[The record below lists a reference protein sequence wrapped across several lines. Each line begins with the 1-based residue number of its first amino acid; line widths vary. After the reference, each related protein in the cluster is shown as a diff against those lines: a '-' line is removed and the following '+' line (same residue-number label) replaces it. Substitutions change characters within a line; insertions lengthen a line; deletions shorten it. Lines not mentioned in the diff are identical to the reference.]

1 LARGS
6 NANECVAFASAGLQ
20 CFFSFVNFVIGSQS
34 GDDPHKDLAKS
45 GYKLNIE
52 IVFYK
57 KPFYIFL
64 LPTSTMSRNLV
75 IFLLF

>member
-20 CFFSFVNFVIGSQS
+20 SFFSFVNFVIGSQS

-52 IVFYK
+52 
-57 KPFYIFL
+57 KPF
-64 LPTSTMSRNLV
+64 
-75 IFLLF
+75 

>member
-45 GYKLNIE
+45 GYKLNIK
-52 IVFYK
+52 IVFYRK
-57 KPFYIFL
+57 TL
-64 LPTSTMSRNLV
+64 LY
-75 IFLLF
+75 LFATNFNHV

>member
-20 CFFSFVNFVIGSQS
+20 CFFSFANFVIGSQS

-45 GYKLNIE
+45 GYKA
-52 IVFYK
+52 K
-57 KPFYIFL
+57 
-64 LPTSTMSRNLV
+64 
-75 IFLLF
+75 